1 MPPKGAGTSMPAAP
15 HRLRPRASAQ
25 STAFYV
31 WAHEHRYQAVV
42 PEDVWAA
49 ASDWGAA
56 DALLRSGRLDNYVAR
71 LEQLIDRLE
80 YEPGAD
86 AWEVLSANAWLA
98 EIRPLASELLAVLR
112 ADQIASQEAF

>member
-1 MPPKGAGTSMPAAP
+1 M
-15 HRLRPRASAQ
+15 RPRASAQ

-31 WAHEHRYQAVV
+31 WAHAHHFEATEPV
-42 PEDVWAA
+42 DVWAA
-49 ASDWGAA
+49 GCDWGAA
-56 DALLRSGRLDNYVAR
+56 DALLRSNRLDNYVAR

-80 YEPGAD
+80 HEPGAD

-112 ADQIASQEAF
+112 VDQAVAS